1 MSTEEAEPLAT
12 AAHEEAVAE
21 PVTTVHEPVGEPI
34 AAPQPEP
41 YTASSDAAHTA
52 PSGPRP
58 ELLLGGAFVSGIVLA
73 KLLGR
78 RHAG

>member
-1 MSTEEAEPLAT
+1 MSTEEAEPLA
-12 AAHEEAVAE
+12 AAAQDAPVSE
-21 PVTTVHEPVGEPI
+21 PVTTVHEPVAEPV

-41 YTASSDAAHTA
+41 YTAPAAATPA
-52 PSGPRP
+52 ASGPRP

-78 RHAG
+78 RHGG